1 MMVAELIKKLIDV
14 SGANLNYKVEFWTE
28 ATLERCQEGVY
39 DEGLEDWTCEPEI
52 ALDPK
57 AWATGDPETD
67 TVVTIKIKVE

>member
-1 MMVAELIKKLIDV
+1 MTVAELINKLIDV
-14 SGANLNYKVEFWTE
+14 SGGNLNYKVEFWSE